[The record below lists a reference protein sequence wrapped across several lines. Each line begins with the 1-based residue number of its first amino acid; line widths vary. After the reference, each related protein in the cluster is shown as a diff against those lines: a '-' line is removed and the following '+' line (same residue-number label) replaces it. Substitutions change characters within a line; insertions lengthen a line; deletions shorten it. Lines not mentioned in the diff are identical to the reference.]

1 MDNPRT
7 CGDKKFTKGY
17 RKKKSTIVQP
27 SMSKTIKITESEI
40 NKAVNAVFEELDE
53 ISRSQ
58 KAKIRNKAIGAING
72 ADDNVKTFLIITAEN
87 PMGDKGGNRQN
98 RNANTSLVDYLQRGN
113 YAWQPVRGKYGNT
126 ENSKIIFNIT
136 LGEAKRLGLQ
146 FAQESFIY
154 GKKNNGVTRFELYVM
169 NENGNDYDFVEAQ
182 DKYINIG
189 DEEKD
194 FYTAIDNKHKF
205 NIPFEYFNEACERFN
220 RKINETKIKSEK
232 YRSGFDRF
240 LNESL
245 KENKTGNFYYLNRT
259 LLYGGMF

>member
-1 MDNPRT
+1 M
-7 CGDKKFTKGY
+7 G
-17 RKKKSTIVQP
+17 
-27 SMSKTIKITESEI
+27 KTIKITESEI

-154 GKKNNGVTRFELYVM
+154 GKKNNGVTRFELYVI
-169 NENGNDYDFVEAQ
+169 NENGDDYDFVEAQ
-182 DKYINIG
+182 DKYIKMG

-194 FYTAIDNKHKF
+194 FYTAVDSKNKF

-220 RKINETKIKSEK
+220 QKINETKIKSEK